1 MKMPESMPYN
11 LVQMRRKS
19 KQLRMG
25 VVQRMELK
33 SMTGFGR
40 AEANEAAYR
49 ITVELKSVN
58 SRFLDLNIKMP
69 KKLNALEAQIRGLVK
84 QYVARGKADLYI
96 TCEEFTD
103 QGQSLRLNLDLA
115 EEYYASLQKI
125 AETLGVENR
134 VTAMQLANFPEV
146 LKLSEESE
154 DDGAL
159 WERLQPVL
167 EAALQQFVANRE
179 LEGAN
184 LRVDLLQKLDSMEEI
199 VGRIEARAPE
209 ITAAY
214 EKRLRERVEEMLGTT
229 ADPQRIVQEVTI
241 YADKVCTDEE
251 LVRLRSH
258 ISNMRKKL
266 QAGGAVGRELDFLAQ
281 EMNREA
287 NTTLS
292 KANDIIVSDDAINLK
307 TLIEKIREQVQNI
320 E

>member
-1 MKMPESMPYN
+1 
-11 LVQMRRKS
+11 
-19 KQLRMG
+19 
-25 VVQRMELK
+25 MELK

-40 AEANEAAYR
+40 AEANEAEYR

-84 QYVARGKADLYI
+84 KYLARGKADLYI

-103 QGQSLRLNLDLA
+103 QGQSLRLNLGLA
-115 EEYYASLQKI
+115 EEYYASLKKI

-134 VTAMQLANFPEV
+134 VTALQIANLPEV

-154 DDGAL
+154 DDDAL

-167 EAALQQFVANRE
+167 EEALRHFVANRE

-184 LRVDLLQKLDSMEEI
+184 LQADLLQKLDSMEEI

-214 EKRLRERVEEMLGTT
+214 EKRLRERVEEMLGST

-266 QAGGAVGRELDFLAQ
+266 QDGGAVGRELDFLAQ

-292 KANDIIVSDDAINLK
+292 KANDLIVSGDAINLK

>member
-1 MKMPESMPYN
+1 
-11 LVQMRRKS
+11 
-19 KQLRMG
+19 
-25 VVQRMELK
+25 MELK

-40 AEANEAAYR
+40 AEANEAEYR
-49 ITVELKSVN
+49 ITAELKSVN

-69 KKLNALEAQIRGLVK
+69 KKLNALEGQIRGLVK
-84 QYVARGKADLYI
+84 QYLARGKADLYI

-103 QGQSLRLNLDLA
+103 RGQSLRLNLGLA
-115 EEYYASLQKI
+115 EEYYASLKKLSD
-125 AETLGVENR
+125 ALGVENR
-134 VTAMQLANFPEV
+134 VTALQLAGLPEV

-154 DDGAL
+154 DDDAL

-167 EAALQQFVANRE
+167 EAALQQFVKNRE
-179 LEGAN
+179 LEGVN
-184 LRVDLLQKLDSMEEI
+184 LRADLLQKLDSMEEI

-214 EKRLRERVEEMLGTT
+214 EKRLRERVEEMLGAA

-266 QAGGAVGRELDFLAQ
+266 QDGGAVGRELDFLAQ

-292 KANDIIVSDDAINLK
+292 KANDLIVSGDAINLK